1 MAWLALG
8 EYHGPARAHVFVNYL
23 SARWMDRLRE
33 TSYRVYVTDSL
44 QSIPQ
49 MQYKSVR
56 WAVAAGVFEE
66 EEEPSA
72 DEIID
77 GVISRLGV

>member
-1 MAWLALG
+1 M
-8 EYHGPARAHVFVNYL
+8 HVFVSYL
-23 SARWMDRLRE
+23 SARRMDRMLD
-33 TSYRVYVTDSL
+33 TTYRVYVTDSL

-49 MQYKSVR
+49 MQYKATR
-56 WAVAAGVFEE
+56 WAVATGVVKE

-77 GVISRLGV
+77 GVLSRLGV

>member
-1 MAWLALG
+1 M
-8 EYHGPARAHVFVNYL
+8 HVFVSYL

-44 QSIPQ
+44 QNIPQ

-56 WAVAAGVFEE
+56 WAVAAGLFKEE
-66 EEEPSA
+66 
-72 DEIID
+72 
-77 GVISRLGV
+77 